1 MNKLEYIPGDI
12 VKIEY
17 GEATGKIGFVTNTF
31 LRRKGCYS
39 LVVFI
44 GKGFQGSSKDDWI
57 QTYNDEV
64 SPIPITTE
72 ILEKNGWVK
81 KVMSRGIKNSHW
93 VYTKP
98 DIEEYGYFPIYIEK
112 GIGDEFDV
120 YPFTDNNVC
129 KPIAYIKYVHQ
140 LQHLL
145 FGLGL
150 NSEMEVGMN
159 KQKCKHQINNGWCK
173 ARGSGCIWS
182 EYTPESCLKRE
193 EV

>member
-1 MNKLEYIPGDI
+1 MDKLEYIPGDI

-64 SPIPITTE
+64 SPIPLTTE
-72 ILEKNGWVK
+72 ILEKNGWER
-81 KVMSRGIKNSHW
+81 KVMSRGIKNSHL

-112 GIGDEFDV
+112 GIGKEFDV
-120 YPFTDNNVC
+120 YPFTYNNVC
-129 KPIAYIKYVHQ
+129 TQIAYIKYVHQ
-140 LQHLL
+140 LQHIL

-150 NSEMEVGMN
+150 NSEMEV
-159 KQKCKHQINNGWCK
+159 
-173 ARGSGCIWS
+173 
-182 EYTPESCLKRE
+182 
-193 EV
+193 